1 MKEGGNMVLPVVA
14 IVGRPNVGK
23 STIFN
28 RIVGSRVSIVEDE
41 PGITRDRIYSSGEW
55 LTRKFNVIDT
65 GGIEVGDEPFVRQ
78 IKYQA
83 EIAMEEADV
92 IVFVTNARD
101 GITQADQEVA
111 NMLYKTKKPV
121 VLVVNKVDDVNF
133 REQIYEFYA
142 LGLGDPIATSA
153 VHGIG
158 FGDMLDQIVLN
169 MPDKKG
175 MDYEEDVT
183 KFSLIGR
190 PNVGK
195 SSLTNALLGEE
206 RVIVSDLAGTTRD
219 AIDTE
224 FVKDGQKYV
233 VIDTAGMRKR
243 GKVYETTEKYS
254 VLRALSAIDR
264 SDVCLI
270 VIDAEKGLI
279 EQDKRVA
286 GYAHE
291 AGRAVVIVVNKWD
304 AIEKDDKTM
313 RDWEELIRT
322 EMSFLD
328 YAPIVFL
335 SALTKKRLHTL
346 FEPLNLAAENH
357 KKRVI
362 THVLNDVIMDAVAM
376 NPTPTHKGQRL
387 RIYYATQ
394 VSTQP
399 PTFIIFV
406 NDPELLHFS
415 YKRYLENR
423 LRQAFGFEGTP
434 IHIIART
441 RD

>member
-1 MKEGGNMVLPVVA
+1 MVLPVVA

-28 RIVGSRVSIVEDE
+28 RIIGSRVSIVEDE

-65 GGIEVGDEPFVRQ
+65 GGIEIGDEPFMKQ
-78 IKYQA
+78 IKHQA
-83 EIAMEEADV
+83 EIAMDEADV

-111 NMLYKTKKPV
+111 NMLYKTNKPV

-133 REQIYEFYA
+133 KEQIYEFYS

-169 MPDKKG
+169 MPEKKG
-175 MDYEEDVT
+175 MEYDEDVT
-183 KFSLIGR
+183 KFCLIGR

-195 SSLTNALLGEE
+195 SSLTNAILGEE
-206 RVIVSDLAGTTRD
+206 RVIVSDIAGTTRD

-224 FVKDGQKYV
+224 FTKDGQKYV

-270 VIDAEKGLI
+270 VIDAAKGLI

-286 GYAHE
+286 GYPHDAVK
-291 AGRAVVIVVNKWD
+291 AVVIVFNKWD
-304 AIEKDDKTM
+304 AIEKTDKTM
-313 RDWEELIRT
+313 KEWEDLIRT
-322 EMSFLD
+322 DMAFLD

-335 SALTKKRLHTL
+335 SALTKRRLHTL

-357 KKRVI
+357 KKRVV

-376 NPTPTHKGQRL
+376 NPTPTHNGQRL
-387 RIYYATQ
+387 RVYYATQ

-399 PTFIIFV
+399 PTFVIFV

-415 YKRYLENR
+415 YKRYLENC

-434 IHIIART
+434 IHIIARN

>member
-1 MKEGGNMVLPVVA
+1 MVLPVVA

-65 GGIEVGDEPFVRQ
+65 GGIEIGDEPFMRQ

-83 EIAMEEADV
+83 EIAMDEADV

-121 VLVVNKVDDVNF
+121 VLIVNKVDDINF
-133 REQIYEFYA
+133 KEQIYEFYS

-153 VHGIG
+153 IHGIG
-158 FGDMLDQIVLN
+158 FGDMLDEIVLN
-169 MPDKKG
+169 MPEKKG
-175 MDYEEDVT
+175 MEYEEDVI

-195 SSLTNALLGEE
+195 SSLTNAVLGEE
-206 RVIVSDLAGTTRD
+206 RVIVSDIAGTTRD

-224 FVKDGQKYV
+224 FTKDGQKYV

-270 VIDAEKGLI
+270 VIDAAKGLI

-346 FEPLNLAAENH
+346 FDPLNLAAENH
-357 KKRVI
+357 KKRVV

-376 NPTPTHKGQRL
+376 NPTPTHNGQRL

>member
-1 MKEGGNMVLPVVA
+1 
-14 IVGRPNVGK
+14 
-23 STIFN
+23 
-28 RIVGSRVSIVEDE
+28 
-41 PGITRDRIYSSGEW
+41 
-55 LTRKFNVIDT
+55 
-65 GGIEVGDEPFVRQ
+65 
-78 IKYQA
+78 
-83 EIAMEEADV
+83 
-92 IVFVTNARD
+92 
-101 GITQADQEVA
+101 
-111 NMLYKTKKPV
+111 MLI
-121 VLVVNKVDDVNF
+121 VNKVDDINF
-133 REQIYEFYA
+133 KEQIYEFYS

-153 VHGIG
+153 IHGIG

-169 MPDKKG
+169 MPEKKG
-175 MDYEEDVT
+175 MDYEEDVI

-206 RVIVSDLAGTTRD
+206 RVIVSDIAGTTRD

-224 FVKDGQKYV
+224 FTKDGQKYV

-254 VLRALSAIDR
+254 VLRALSAIER

-270 VIDAEKGLI
+270 VIDASKGLI

-291 AGRAVVIVVNKWD
+291 AGKAVVIVVNKWD

-357 KKRVI
+357 KKRVV

-376 NPTPTHKGQRL
+376 NPTPTHNGQRL

-394 VSTQP
+394 VSIQP
-399 PTFIIFV
+399 PTFVIFV